1 MGQMVNPGVPVHND
15 SLGENNVK
23 SASTFENP
31 TKLISFPGS
40 IHGFLYSLK
49 CSLTKEFSL
58 LWIKTFELR
67 YEAVFPVVSNLLGV
81 FAQHADPRRK
91 SSKTR

>member
-31 TKLISFPGS
+31 TELISFPGINDKQYPWFS
-40 IHGFLYSLK
+40 I
-49 CSLTKEFSL
+49 
-58 LWIKTFELR
+58 
-67 YEAVFPVVSNLLGV
+67 
-81 FAQHADPRRK
+81 
-91 SSKTR
+91 